1 MRRSL
6 DGRWRMPR
14 RRSFGTIR
22 QLPSGRFQARY
33 PGPDG
38 RLRTAPDT
46 FESRADAGR
55 FLSAIETD
63 MQRGLWNDPRNGDTT
78 LRVYAEAWLAGR
90 RVRGRPLAPRT
101 VDTYRHSL
109 DMWILP
115 FLGEMPLRAITP
127 AVVRRWHAEVSGST
141 GTTATRQ
148 AYALLRAI
156 FNTAIA
162 DDAIAR
168 NPCRIRGAGQP
179 HSPERPL
186 IDPADVERA
195 AAAMP
200 AGLDGTVLLALWAHL
215 RIGEVLG
222 LQRGDIDLGA
232 GTLTVRRQVVEVR
245 GQGPIVVEPKMGSRR
260 VVHLPQPAI
269 DAIRRHLDDMGPMLP
284 TARLFRRPDGS
295 ELRLMHLEWYWR
307 RARQAAGIE
316 HAHFHDLRHAGLT
329 LSAQVGAT
337 LAEVMRRAGHSSA
350 AAAIRYQHA
359 ADKRDREIANR
370 LSRLARG
377 TSER

>member
-1 MRRSL
+1 M
-6 DGRWRMPR
+6 GR

-22 QLPSGRFQARY
+22 RLPSGRYQARY

-46 FESRADAGR
+46 FESRPDAAR
-55 FLSAIETD
+55 FLSAVETD
-63 MQRGLWNDPRNGDTT
+63 MQRGLWSDPKSGDTT
-78 LRVYAEAWLAGR
+78 LRVYADAWLAER
-90 RVRGRPLAPRT
+90 RVRGQPLAPRT
-101 VDTYRHSL
+101 VDTSRHSL
-109 DMWILP
+109 DMGILP
-115 FLGEMPLRAITP
+115 FPGDMPLRTLMP
-127 AVVRRWHAEVSGST
+127 ATVRRWHAEVAAST

-156 FNTAIA
+156 LNTAVA
-162 DDAIAR
+162 DEASGG
-168 NPCRIRGAGQP
+168 NPCCIRGAGQP
-179 HSPERPL
+179 HTPERPL

-200 AGLDGTVLLALWAHL
+200 AGVGASVLLALWAHL

-222 LQRGDIDLGA
+222 LQRGDIDLDE
-232 GTLTVRRQVVEVR
+232 GTLAVQRQVVEIR
-245 GQGPIVVEPKMGSRR
+245 GRGPIVVEPKMGSRR

-269 DAIRRHLDDMGPMLP
+269 DALHRHLDEMGQMLP

-307 RARQAAGIE
+307 KARQAAGIE

-359 ADKRDREIANR
+359 ADKRDRE
-370 LSRLARG
+370 
-377 TSER
+377 

>member
-1 MRRSL
+1 MA
-6 DGRWRMPR
+6 G

-22 QLPSGRFQARY
+22 RLPSGRYQARY

-46 FESRADAGR
+46 FESRPDAAR
-55 FLSAIETD
+55 FLAAVETD
-63 MQRGLWNDPRNGDTT
+63 MQRGLWSDPKTGDTT
-78 LRVYAEAWLAGR
+78 LRVYADAWLTER

-115 FLGEMPLRAITP
+115 FLGEMPLRTITP
-127 AVVRRWHAEVSGST
+127 AVIRRWHAEVAAST

-156 FNTAIA
+156 LNTAVA
-162 DDAIAR
+162 DDAIGR

-179 HSPERPL
+179 HTPERPL
-186 IDPADVERA
+186 IDPVDVEGA

-200 AGLDGTVLLALWAHL
+200 AGLEATVLLALWAHL

-222 LQRGDIDLGA
+222 LQRGDIDLEG
-232 GTLTVRRQVVEVR
+232 GTLAVQRQVVEVR
-245 GQGPIVVEPKMGSRR
+245 GRGPVVLEPKMGSRR
-260 VVHLPQPAI
+260 VVHLPEPAI
-269 DAIRRHLDDMGPMLP
+269 DAVRRHLDAMGPMLP

-307 RARQAAGIE
+307 KARKAARIE

-337 LAEVMRRAGHSSA
+337 PAEVMRRAGHSSA

-359 ADKRDREIANR
+359 ADKRDKEIAAR
-370 LSRLARG
+370 LSSLARRPG
-377 TSER
+377 TSG

>member
-1 MRRSL
+1 MGSRRN
-6 DGRWRMPR
+6 
-14 RRSFGTIR
+14 FGTIR
-22 QLPSGRFQARY
+22 RLPSGRYQGRY

-46 FESRADAGR
+46 FESRPDAAR
-55 FLSAIETD
+55 FLAAVETD
-63 MQRGLWNDPRNGDTT
+63 MRRGLWSDPKTGDTT
-78 LRVYAEAWLAGR
+78 LRVYAAAWLGER

-115 FLGEMPLRAITP
+115 FLGDMPLRTITP
-127 AVVRRWHAEVSGST
+127 AVVRRWHAEVATST

-148 AYALLRAI
+148 AYAMLRAI
-156 FNTAIA
+156 LNTAVA

-168 NPCRIRGAGQP
+168 HTCRSRGAGQART
-179 HSPERPL
+179 PERPL

-200 AGLDGTVLLALWAHL
+200 AGLQATVLLALWAHL
-215 RIGEVLG
+215 RVGEVLG
-222 LQRGDIDLGA
+222 LERGDIDLDA
-232 GTLTVRRQVVEVR
+232 GTLAVQRQVVEIR
-245 GQGPIVVEPKMGSRR
+245 GTGPIVVEPKMGSRR

-269 DAIRRHLDDMGPMLP
+269 DALRRHLDEVGPMLP

-307 RARQAAGIE
+307 KARRTAGIE

-329 LSAQVGAT
+329 LSTQVGAT

-359 ADKRDREIANR
+359 ADQRDREIARR
-370 LSRLARG
+370 LSKLAFGRDD
-377 TSER
+377 S

>member
-1 MRRSL
+1 M
-6 DGRWRMPR
+6 GR

-22 QLPSGRFQARY
+22 RLPSGRYQARY

-38 RLRTAPDT
+38 RLRTAPNT
-46 FESRADAGR
+46 FESRPDAAR
-55 FLSAIETD
+55 FLAAVETD
-63 MQRGLWNDPRNGDTT
+63 MQRGLWSDPKTGDTT
-78 LRVYAEAWLAGR
+78 LRVYADAWLAER
-90 RVRGRPLAPRT
+90 RVRGHPLAPRT

-115 FLGEMPLRAITP
+115 FLGDMPLRTLTP
-127 AVVRRWHAEVSGST
+127 AAVRRWHAEVAAST

-156 FNTAIA
+156 LNTAVA

-168 NPCRIRGAGQP
+168 NPCRIRGAGQART
-179 HSPERPL
+179 PERPL

-200 AGLDGTVLLALWAHL
+200 SGLEATVLLALWAHL

-222 LQRGDIDLGA
+222 LERRDVDLDA
-232 GTLTVRRQVVEVR
+232 GTLTVDRQVVEVR
-245 GQGPIVVEPKMGSRR
+245 GQGPIITEPKMSSRR
-260 VVHLPQPAI
+260 LVHLPEPAI
-269 DAIRRHLDDMGPMLP
+269 VALRHHLDATGPMLP

-307 RARQAAGIE
+307 KAR
-316 HAHFHDLRHAGLT
+316 
-329 LSAQVGAT
+329 
-337 LAEVMRRAGHSSA
+337 RRA
-350 AAAIRYQHA
+350 
-359 ADKRDREIANR
+359 
-370 LSRLARG
+370 
-377 TSER
+377 

>member
-1 MRRSL
+1 MA
-6 DGRWRMPR
+6 R

-22 QLPSGRFQARY
+22 RLPSGRYQARY

-46 FESRADAGR
+46 FESRPDAAR

-63 MQRGLWNDPRNGDTT
+63 MQRGLWSDPKTGDTT
-78 LRVYAEAWLAGR
+78 LRVYAEAWLAER
-90 RVRGRPLAPRT
+90 RVRGRALAPRT

-109 DMWILP
+109 DMWIFP
-115 FLGEMPLRAITP
+115 FLGEMPLRTITP
-127 AVVRRWHAEVSGST
+127 AVVRRWHAEVAAST

-156 FNTAIA
+156 LNTAVA
-162 DDAIAR
+162 DDAIGR
-168 NPCRIRGAGQP
+168 NPCSIRGAGQP
-179 HSPERPL
+179 HTPERPP
-186 IDPADVERA
+186 IDSADVERA

-200 AGLDGTVLLALWAHL
+200 AGLEATVLLDLWAHL

-222 LQRGDIDLGA
+222 LQRGDIDLDE
-232 GTLTVRRQVVEVR
+232 GTLSVQRQVVEVR
-245 GQGPIVVEPKMGSRR
+245 GGGPIVVEPKMGNRR
-260 VVHLPQPAI
+260 VVHLPQPAV
-269 DAIRRHLDDMGPMLP
+269 DAIRDHLDTTGPMLP
-284 TARLFRRPDGS
+284 TARLFCRPDGS

-307 RARQAAGIE
+307 KARRVAGIDA
-316 HAHFHDLRHAGLT
+316 AHFHDLRHAGLT
-329 LSAQVGAT
+329 MSAQVGAT

-359 ADKRDREIANR
+359 ADQRDREIA
-370 LSRLARG
+370 AR
-377 TSER
+377 

>member
-1 MRRSL
+1 M
-6 DGRWRMPR
+6 GR

-22 QLPSGRFQARY
+22 RLPSSRYQARY

-38 RLRTAPDT
+38 RLRTGPDT
-46 FESRADAGR
+46 FESRPDAAR
-55 FLSAIETD
+55 FLAAVETD
-63 MQRGLWNDPRNGDTT
+63 MRRGVWSDPKTGDTS
-78 LRVYAEAWLAGR
+78 LRVYADAWLSER

-115 FLGEMPLRAITP
+115 FLGEMPLRTITP
-127 AVVRRWHAEVSGST
+127 AAVRRWHAEVAGST

-156 FNTAIA
+156 LNTAVA
-162 DDAIAR
+162 DDAIGR

-179 HSPERPL
+179 HTPERPL

-200 AGLDGTVLLALWAHL
+200 AGLEATVLLALWAHL
-215 RIGEVLG
+215 RIGEGLG

-232 GTLTVRRQVVEVR
+232 GTLAVERQGVRARR
-245 GQGPIVVEPKMGSRR
+245 RGPIVVAPKMGSRR

-269 DAIRRHLDDMGPMLP
+269 EALRHRLDAMGPMLKS
-284 TARLFRRPDGS
+284 ARLFRRPDGS

-307 RARQAAGIE
+307 KARKAAGID

-329 LSAQVGAT
+329 MSAQVGAT
-337 LAEVMRRAGHSSA
+337 LAEVMRPAGHSSA

-359 ADKRDREIANR
+359 ADKRDKEIAAR
-370 LSRLARG
+370 LSKLARSPD
-377 TSER
+377 TTR

>member
-1 MRRSL
+1 M
-6 DGRWRMPR
+6 GR
-14 RRSFGTIR
+14 RRSFGTVR
-22 QLPSGRFQARY
+22 LLPSGRYQARY

-38 RLRTAPDT
+38 RMRTAPDT

-55 FLSAIETD
+55 FLAAVETD
-63 MQRGLWNDPRNGDTT
+63 MQRGLWSDPKNGDTT
-78 LRVYAEAWLAGR
+78 LRVYADAWLAER
-90 RVRGRPLAPRT
+90 RVRGHPLAPRT

-115 FLGEMPLRAITP
+115 FLGDMPLRTLTP
-127 AVVRRWHAEVSGST
+127 AVVRRWHAEVAAST

-156 FNTAIA
+156 LNTAVA
-162 DDAIAR
+162 HDAIAR
-168 NPCRIRGAGQP
+168 NPCRIRGAGQART
-179 HSPERPL
+179 PERPL
-186 IDPADVERA
+186 IDPADVKRA

-200 AGLDGTVLLALWAHL
+200 AGLEATVLLALWAHL

-222 LQRGDIDLGA
+222 IQRGDIDLDA
-232 GTLTVRRQVVEVR
+232 GTLAVQRQVVEIR
-245 GQGPIVVEPKMGSRR
+245 GHGPMVVEPKMGSRR
-260 VVHLPQPAI
+260 VVHLPQPAV
-269 DAIRRHLDDMGPMLP
+269 DALRRHLDALGPMLP
-284 TARLFRRPDGS
+284 SARLFRRPDGS

-307 RARQAAGIE
+307 KARKAAGIE

-337 LAEVMRRAGHSSA
+337 LAEVMRRAGHASA

-359 ADKRDREIANR
+359 ADSRDREIAIR
-370 LSRLARG
+370 LGQLRTR
-377 TSER
+377 RD

>member
-1 MRRSL
+1 MA
-6 DGRWRMPR
+6 R

-33 PGPDG
+33 PGSDG
-38 RLRTAPDT
+38 GPRTAPDT

-63 MQRGLWNDPRNGDTT
+63 MQRGLWNDPKTGDTT
-78 LRVYAEAWLAGR
+78 LRVYAEAWLAER

-101 VDTYRHSL
+101 VDTYQHSL

-115 FLGEMPLRAITP
+115 FLGDMPLRTITP
-127 AVVRRWHAEVSGST
+127 AAVRRWHAEVAAST

-156 FNTAIA
+156 LNTAVA
-162 DDAIAR
+162 DDAIER

-179 HSPERPL
+179 HTPERPL

-200 AGLDGTVLLALWAHL
+200 TGLEATVLLALWAHL

-222 LQRGDIDLGA
+222 LQRGDINLEA
-232 GTLTVRRQVVEVR
+232 GTLTVHRQVVEVR
-245 GQGPIVVEPKMGSRR
+245 NRGPVVVEPKMGGRR
-260 VVHLPQPAI
+260 VVHLPEPAI
-269 DAIRRHLDDMGPMLP
+269 DALGRHLDALGPMLP
-284 TARLFRRPDGS
+284 TARVFRRP
-295 ELRLMHLEWYWR
+295 
-307 RARQAAGIE
+307 
-316 HAHFHDLRHAGLT
+316 
-329 LSAQVGAT
+329 
-337 LAEVMRRAGHSSA
+337 
-350 AAAIRYQHA
+350 
-359 ADKRDREIANR
+359 
-370 LSRLARG
+370 
-377 TSER
+377 

>member
-1 MRRSL
+1 MA
-6 DGRWRMPR
+6 R
-14 RRSFGTIR
+14 RRSFGAVR
-22 QLPSGRFQARY
+22 RLPSGRYQARY

-38 RLRTAPDT
+38 RMRTAPDT

-55 FLSAIETD
+55 FLSAVETD
-63 MQRGLWNDPRNGDTT
+63 MQRGLWSDPKSGDTT
-78 LRVYAEAWLAGR
+78 LRVYADAWLAER
-90 RVRGRPLAPRT
+90 RVRGHALAPRT

-115 FLGEMPLRAITP
+115 FLGDLPLRTLTP
-127 AVVRRWHAEVSGST
+127 AAVRRWHAEVAGST
-141 GTTATRQ
+141 GTTATRP

-156 FNTAIA
+156 LNTAVA
-162 DDAIAR
+162 DDAIGR

-179 HSPERPL
+179 HTPERPL

-195 AAAMP
+195 AAEMP
-200 AGLDGTVLLALWAHL
+200 AGLEATVLLALWAHL

-222 LQRGDIDLGA
+222 LQRGDIDLDA
-232 GTLTVRRQVVEVR
+232 GTLTVQRQVVEVR
-245 GQGPIVVEPKMGSRR
+245 NRGPLVVEPKMGSRR
-260 VVHLPQPAI
+260 VVHLPEPAI
-269 DAIRRHLDDMGPMLP
+269 DAVRRHLDAVGPMLP
-284 TARLFRRPDGS
+284 TARLFCRPDGS

-307 RARQAAGIE
+307 KARSAAGIE

-359 ADKRDREIANR
+359 ADKRDREIAAR
-370 LSRLARG
+370 LTELA
-377 TSER
+377 ERSHQPGEGAAR

>member
-1 MRRSL
+1 MA
-6 DGRWRMPR
+6 R

-22 QLPSGRFQARY
+22 RLPSGRYQARY
-33 PGPDG
+33 PGPNG
-38 RLRTAPDT
+38 LLRTAPDT
-46 FESRADAGR
+46 FESRPDAAR
-55 FLSAIETD
+55 FLSAVETD
-63 MQRGLWNDPRNGDTT
+63 MQRGLWSDHKTGDTT
-78 LRVYAEAWLAGR
+78 VRVYADAWLAER

-115 FLGEMPLRAITP
+115 FLGEMPLRTLTP
-127 AVVRRWHAEVSGST
+127 AVVRRWHAEVAAST

-148 AYALLRAI
+148 AYALLHAI
-156 FNTAIA
+156 LNTAVA
-162 DDAIAR
+162 DDAIGR

-179 HSPERPL
+179 HTPERPL

-200 AGLDGTVLLALWAHL
+200 AGLEATVLLALWAHL

-222 LQRGDIDLGA
+222 LQRGDIDLDA
-232 GTLTVRRQVVEVR
+232 GTLTVHRQVVEVR
-245 GQGPIVVEPKMGSRR
+245 GRGPIVVEPKMGSRR
-260 VVHLPQPAI
+260 VVHLPQPAV
-269 DAIRRHLDDMGPMLP
+269 DAIRRHLDAMGPMLP
-284 TARLFRRPDGS
+284 TARLFRRPDGN

-307 RARQAAGIE
+307 KARKIAGID

-329 LSAQVGAT
+329 MSAQVGAT

-359 ADKRDREIANR
+359 ADKRDREIAER
-370 LSRLARG
+370 LSVLANKVKRP
-377 TSER
+377 SES